1 MNKSI
6 EIELS
11 DNGNNLYIFFGGIAA
26 GIGMPPFEFYNAS
39 KIISEHKMFVRDFSQ
54 CWYQDGLPE
63 ISEDI
68 VFTAQHI
75 KKLIGRVNPGR
86 VYFVGNSMGGYAAIA
101 FSELLGF
108 GKVIAFSP
116 QTFISPLLRLRHKD
130 TRWQRQIF
138 NTYKRSILKRRIWDL
153 RPLLLLKNKREKI
166 SLFVSKADRLDHIH
180 ALHINDIHGVNVH
193 EFDTGGHGIVRLLRN
208 SGELPAIMSDTYA

>member
-11 DNGNNLYIFFGGIAA
+11 DNGNNLYIFFRSLG
-26 GIGMPPFEFYNAS
+26 GIGMPLEFYNAS

-54 CWYQDGLPE
+54 CWYQDVFE

-86 VYFVGNSMGGYAAIA
+86 VYFVGNSM
-101 FSELLGF
+101 
-108 GKVIAFSP
+108 
-116 QTFISPLLRLRHKD
+116 
-130 TRWQRQIF
+130 
-138 NTYKRSILKRRIWDL
+138 
-153 RPLLLLKNKREKI
+153 
-166 SLFVSKADRLDHIH
+166 
-180 ALHINDIHGVNVH
+180 
-193 EFDTGGHGIVRLLRN
+193 
-208 SGELPAIMSDTYA
+208 